1 MRVSMIF
8 DLFLLA
14 VLLLSAFYYSRKG
27 FVAGIVH
34 FVGSLV
40 SLVGAWIA
48 SSKISPAVFE
58 NFFKTGLVNKTREL
72 LESQSDINLEMLVE
86 RFAGFLPESIKNN
99 ILQSVSGMLDTTTP
113 DAALTIVEKVVA
125 PLLVPII
132 SVVVFFVTFA
142 LCRLVVSLLTA
153 MLTNINRVP
162 LLGGVNRLLG
172 FIAGLGA
179 GGINVLL
186 LLCAVWAVGI
196 ILGQQSPFISEELL
210 GNSLFYKLLAPYNPF
225 L

>member
-58 NFFKTGLVNKTREL
+58 NFFKTG
-72 LESQSDINLEMLVE
+72 
-86 RFAGFLPESIKNN
+86 
-99 ILQSVSGMLDTTTP
+99 
-113 DAALTIVEKVVA
+113 
-125 PLLVPII
+125 
-132 SVVVFFVTFA
+132 
-142 LCRLVVSLLTA
+142 
-153 MLTNINRVP
+153 
-162 LLGGVNRLLG
+162 
-172 FIAGLGA
+172 
-179 GGINVLL
+179 
-186 LLCAVWAVGI
+186 W
-196 ILGQQSPFISEELL
+196 
-210 GNSLFYKLLAPYNPF
+210 
-225 L
+225 